1 MIRSREGG
9 DEVTRTDA
17 DEYVEAIAVWGEA
30 GPSKVVHEWLARH
43 GLNSV
48 PMVAGLLITGSRQQ
62 FERAFQVEL
71 SEIGS
76 RSVSLPVPDALKP
89 FVSSIEIPRPPT
101 PLSAALQRLQ
111 C

>member
-30 GPSKVVHEWLARH
+30 GPSDVVHEWLARH

-62 FERAFQVEL
+62 FERAFQVRL
-71 SEIGS
+71 GDFGR
-76 RSVSLPVPDALKP
+76 RSISLPIPDDLEP
-89 FVSSIEIPRPPT
+89 FVSSIEIPKPPT
-101 PLSAALQRLQ
+101 VHLTQR
-111 C
+111 